1 MPHQLMTMTAPVLA
15 LILWTFVMWAW
26 MYWARIPA
34 MLAAKVTP
42 EQMQSKDSLKLLPAK
57 VNWVADNYNHLHEQP
72 TVFYALCI
80 YSHLVGVMDTI
91 NVWLAWIYVAIRI
104 VHSLVQATVNVVAMR
119 FYIFATGSLV
129 LLAIAVRNALA
140 LFGF

>member
-1 MPHQLMTMTAPVLA
+1 
-15 LILWTFVMWAW
+15 
-26 MYWARIPA
+26 
-34 MLAAKVTP
+34 
-42 EQMQSKDSLKLLPAK
+42 
-57 VNWVADNYNHLHEQP
+57 
-72 TVFYALCI
+72 
-80 YSHLVGVMDTI
+80 MDTI

-119 FYIFATGSLV
+119 FYIFAAGSLV